1 MTKST
6 EYYLSDF
13 LDDNANLLLKSNSID
28 TTKIEVNLS
37 EPKIPIE
44 SIIKLLGINVIEKA
58 YIKDELT
65 DKKEITISFLD
76 PSDKQRFTKAHKLAH
91 ILYKHL
97 ELKDKISKD
106 ETLTIKE
113 KEFLYKAIE
122 RQADRFAQNLLLPIE
137 LVREVDNIHKNNF
150 RNKAQRIVTL
160 AELFDVSYLSIEH
173 RLEDI
178 DN

>member
-1 MTKST
+1 MK
-6 EYYLSDF
+6 YCLADF
-13 LDDNANLLLKSNSID
+13 LDEDINLVLTKNSID

-37 EPKIPIE
+37 EPKIPID
-44 SIIKLLGINVIEKA
+44 SIIKLLGINIIETA
-58 YIKDELT
+58 YIEDELSN
-65 DKKEITISFLD
+65 KKEITISFLD
-76 PSDKQRFTKAHKLAH
+76 PSYRQRFTKAHKLAH

-113 KEFLYKAIE
+113 KEFLYEAIE
-122 RQADRFAQNLLLPIE
+122 RQANSFAKNLLFPIK

-150 RNKAQRIVTL
+150 RNKTQRIVTL
-160 AELFDVSYLSIEH
+160 AELFDASRLSIEY
-173 RLEDI
+173 RLQDI